1 MNDVYGVNYVGFY
14 EIKYDRWLYIKN
26 MKMPKQTKK
35 GFSDNLHKYYIYYI
49 NIIFAIPNSPV

>member
-14 EIKYDRWLYIKN
+14 EIKYDRILYIKN
-26 MKMPKQTKK
+26 MKMPKQTKH
-35 GFSDNLHKYYIYYI
+35 GLSDNLHKYYIYYI